1 MKDFDRKAVGDL
13 LEDPDTTATAL
24 LVIVLGSYGDAV
36 FGDEEQGIPPMD
48 PLELWQNLKDDYHAQ
63 TCEENENRL
72 NAIML
77 ALSSDAF
84 YDSEE
89 AFTAI
94 ASSLED
100 GDLGDTVT
108 GEMEPL
114 TVPEILWAIYEVEL
128 NRDDKQDFSPAIVAL
143 IDQTMTTEAA
153 DMEGSMD
160 GNPMS
165 YWENFLS
172 DKRSQLMQELR
183 ILGVD
188 EKMISSLMMH
198 DLTPAMDDQG
208 NYTPEGI

>member
-13 LEDPDTTATAL
+13 LSDPDTTATAL
-24 LVIVLGSYGDAV
+24 LVIVLRAYGDAV

-48 PLELWQNLKDDYHAQ
+48 PLELWQNLKDDFHAQ

-84 YDSEE
+84 YDDVE

-94 ASSLED
+94 SSSLED

-108 GEMEPL
+108 GELEQL

-128 NRDDKQDFSPAIVAL
+128 NRDDKQDFVPGIIAL
-143 IDQTMTTEAA
+143 IERTMAAEADDLEDSINTT
-153 DMEGSMD
+153 
-160 GNPMS
+160 PMA

-172 DKRSQLMQELR
+172 NKRAQLMEELR

-188 EKMISSLMMH
+188 EKMISSLKMH
-198 DLTPAMDDQG
+198 DLTPAHDPQG
-208 NYTPEGI
+208 NYTPDGI